1 MPTFVAGFFLPYT
14 VDFHDE
20 PDEAQQPP
28 PPPRPALPIRL
39 SSHKSFHELP
49 QPSLF
54 SGPTP
59 PGTPD
64 PNADHEEFF
73 AQWRPTAVK
82 HFLKH
87 TDARTLIRTDSHI
100 DEWSGSAGIFNQPRP
115 RADPAPPNDILEYAK
130 AQERLKQ
137 QRERKSSP
145 RNRSSRA
152 SSGERL
158 VGDNWTVE
166 PAVQGN
172 GGLTNAVRA
181 AQAAQTV
188 EDVLWVGTLGF
199 PTDTLLDGKKDEIS
213 EKLENE
219 YDALTVYASDTDLDG
234 HYAHYCKTILW
245 PVFHYQIP
253 DHPKSKAYE
262 DHSWVYYVNVNQAF
276 ADKICSSYK
285 RGDTIWIH
293 DYHLLLVPGM
303 IRKKLPDAQIGFFLH
318 SAFPS
323 SEVFRCL
330 STRKQLLE
338 GMLGANL
345 IAFQTFE
352 YAHHFLQT
360 CSRLLIVEATADG
373 VQLEDHFVNVTSL
386 AMGID
391 PQALAAAREEQ
402 DVRDWIKVIRE
413 RYAGKRLIVARDKLD
428 NVRGV
433 RQKLLAFE
441 LFLNK
446 HPEWRD
452 QVVLLQ
458 VATSTNEKQNELVAT
473 VSDIVTRIDSVHST
487 LAHQPLVFLKQDIGF
502 SQYLA
507 LLSVADVLMIT
518 SLREGMNLTAHEY
531 VFCQDGKDAESKKH
545 GPLIL
550 SEFTGSAAVFGSNQL
565 SVNPWDYQKC
575 AEAIRLALEMK
586 EDERARRHER
596 LHHAVMTQTGEYW
609 MSALAK
615 QLAKVHEEHY
625 QRDTM
630 TIPRLSVTQLVQKY
644 KAATKGRLF
653 ILDYEGTLAIHGSV
667 SSQIITSPQR
677 VIDALNELLEDSKN
691 IVYIMSSRT
700 PEELEHLF
708 QQCPG
713 LGIIAE
719 NGCFI
724 REHTVPS
731 AGPGSAT
738 VEADATPWLEFADLE
753 AMQRWKE
760 PVRQI
765 LQYYQERVEGSRIQE
780 RHCSLIFHYGDA
792 TDREAASRQAGDCAN
807 HINDACESQRVHAV
821 PTGDRAV
828 VIEPLDWS
836 KGTAAAEVYMK
847 LRHQAMQAQQT
858 EARVQGHHSRHG
870 SAKSLKESGMNGS
883 AQAGAGGT
891 DKTGGGASEA
901 KPPNGGVQLAS
912 QTPAP
917 IDFLMVAGDDRE
929 DEIVFRWANKLA
941 DGQGLAGKVR
951 DVTSVSVGK
960 RNTEAM
966 ATLTQGTTGL
976 VTALQRLARSR

>member
-1 MPTFVAGFFLPYT
+1 MPTFVAAFFLPYT

-20 PDEAQQPP
+20 PNDAQQQSQQQL
-28 PPPRPALPIRL
+28 PPPRPGPPIRIP
-39 SSHKSFHELP
+39 SHKSLHELQ

-54 SGPTP
+54 TGPTP
-59 PGTPD
+59 PTTPD
-64 PNADHEEFF
+64 PNADLEEFF
-73 AQWRPTAVK
+73 AQSRPTAAK

-87 TDARTLIRTDSHI
+87 SDARAFIRNDSHI
-100 DEWSGSAGIFNQPRP
+100 DEWDSSAGIFNQPRS
-115 RADPAPPNDILEYAK
+115 RAGPAPPDDILEYAK
-130 AQERLKQ
+130 AQEKLKQ
-137 QRERKSSP
+137 QRERKQSP
-145 RNRSSRA
+145 RTRSSRA
-152 SSGERL
+152 SSGERFA
-158 VGDNWTVE
+158 GDNWTIE

-172 GGLTNAVRA
+172 GGLANAVRA
-181 AQAAQTV
+181 AQNTQNI

-199 PTDTLLDGKKDEIS
+199 PTDTLLDGKKGEIS

-219 YDALTVYASDTDLDG
+219 YDALAVYASDSDLDG

-245 PVFHYQIP
+245 PVLHYQIP

-276 ADKICSSYK
+276 ADKICRSYK

-345 IAFQTFE
+345 IAFQTSE

-391 PQALAAAREEQ
+391 PGALAAAREEQ
-402 DVRDWIKVIRE
+402 EVRDWIKVIRE
-413 RYAGKRLIVARDKLD
+413 RYADKRLIVARDKLD

-446 HPEWRD
+446 HPEWREK
-452 QVVLLQ
+452 VVLLQ
-458 VATSTNEKQNELVAT
+458 VATSTNEKQSELVAT

-502 SQYLA
+502 PQYLA

-518 SLREGMNLTAHEY
+518 SLREGMNLTAHEFVY
-531 VFCQDGKDAESKKH
+531 CQDGKEAQSKKH

-550 SEFTGSAAVFGSNQL
+550 SEFTGSAAVFGGHQL

-575 AEAIRLALEMK
+575 AEAIRIALEMT
-586 EDERARRHER
+586 ETERTRRYER
-596 LHHAVMTQTGEYW
+596 LRHVVMTQTGEYW
-609 MSALAK
+609 MSALSK
-615 QLAKVHEEHY
+615 QLTRVHEEHY

-630 TIPRLSVTQLVQKY
+630 SIPRLSVTQLTQKY

-653 ILDYEGTLAIHGSV
+653 ILDYEGTLALHGSV
-667 SSQIITSPQR
+667 SLQVISSPQR
-677 VIDALNELLEDSKN
+677 VIDTLNELLEDPLN
-691 IVYIMSSRT
+691 IVYIMSGRT
-700 PEELEHLF
+700 PEELERLF
-708 QQCPG
+708 RQCPG

-719 NGCFI
+719 NGCFV
-724 REHTVPS
+724 REHSPNASETI
-731 AGPGSAT
+731 
-738 VEADATPWLEFADLE
+738 PWLEFPDLE
-753 AMQRWKE
+753 QMQLWKGA
-760 PVRQI
+760 VRQI
-765 LQYYQERVEGSRIQE
+765 LEYYHERVEGSWIEE
-780 RHCSLIFHYGDA
+780 RHCSLIFHYENADDMDG
-792 TDREAASRQAGDCAN
+792 AARQAGDCAN

-821 PTGDRAV
+821 PTVDKAV

-836 KGTAAAEVYMK
+836 KGSAAGEVYMK
-847 LRHQAMQAQQT
+847 LRHQAMEKQQE
-858 EARVQGHHSRHG
+858 EARISADG
-870 SAKSLKESGMNGS
+870 SADEELSGEGRVDGEGITKS
-883 AQAGAGGT
+883 
-891 DKTGGGASEA
+891 TG
-901 KPPNGGVQLAS
+901 VRLAS

-917 IDFLMVAGDDRE
+917 IDFLLVAGDDRE

-941 DGQGLAGKVR
+941 DGHGLAGKVR
-951 DVTSVSVGK
+951 DVTTVSVGK

-966 ATLTQGTTGL
+966 ATLTQGTTGKSYL
-976 VTALQRLARSR
+976 FTPTLCDHD

>member
-1 MPTFVAGFFLPYT
+1 MRPG
-14 VDFHDE
+14 
-20 PDEAQQPP
+20 PP
-28 PPPRPALPIRL
+28 LRNA
-39 SSHKSFHELP
+39 SYKASHESQL
-49 QPSLF
+49 PSLF
-54 SGPTP
+54 TGPTP

-73 AQWRPTAVK
+73 AQWRPTAAK
-82 HFLKH
+82 HFLKY
-87 TDARTLIRTDSHI
+87 TDARTLIRNDSHI
-100 DEWSGSAGIFNQPRP
+100 DEWGGSADIFNQPRS
-115 RADPAPPNDILEYAK
+115 RAGPPPPDDILEYAK
-130 AQERLKQ
+130 AQEKLKQ
-137 QRERKSSP
+137 QRERKPSS
-145 RNRSSRA
+145 RTRSSRA
-152 SSGERL
+152 SSGERFA
-158 VGDNWTVE
+158 GDNWTIE

-181 AQAAQTV
+181 AQNAETV
-188 EDVLWVGTLGF
+188 QDVLWVGSLGF
-199 PTDTLLDGKKDEIS
+199 PTDTLLDGKKDEIY

-285 RGDTIWIH
+285 RGDPIWIH

-345 IAFQTFE
+345 IAFQTSE

-391 PQALAAAREEQ
+391 PNALAVGREEQ
-402 DVRDWIKVIRE
+402 DVQNWIRVIQE

-452 QVVLLQ
+452 EVVLLQ
-458 VATSTNEKQNELVAT
+458 VATSTNEKQSELVAT

-518 SLREGMNLTAHEY
+518 SLREGMNLTAHEF
-531 VFCQDGKDAESKKH
+531 VFCQDGKAPESKKH

-550 SEFTGSAAVFGSNQL
+550 SEFTGSAAVFGSQQL
-565 SVNPWDYQKC
+565 SVNPWDYQQC
-575 AEAIRLALEMK
+575 ADAIHTALDMSES
-586 EDERARRHER
+586 ERARRYER
-596 LHHAVMTQTGEYW
+596 LRHVVMTQTGEFW
-609 MSALAK
+609 MSALAR
-615 QLAKVHEEHY
+615 QLTQVHEEHY

-630 TIPRLSVTQLVQKY
+630 SIPRLSVTQLTQKY

-653 ILDYEGTLAIHGSV
+653 ILDYEGTLALLGSV
-667 SSQIITSPQR
+667 SMTILTSPQR
-677 VIDALNELLEDSKN
+677 VIDTLNELMEDSKN
-691 IVYIMSSRT
+691 IVYIMSGRT
-700 PEELEHLF
+700 PEELERLF
-708 QQCPG
+708 KQCPG

-719 NGCFI
+719 NGCFV
-724 REHTVPS
+724 REHSPS
-731 AGPGSAT
+731 AS
-738 VEADATPWLEFADLE
+738 ENTPWLEFADLE
-753 AMQRWKE
+753 QMQQWKE
-760 PVRQI
+760 AVRQI
-765 LQYYQERVEGSRIQE
+765 LQYYHERVEGSWIEE
-780 RHCSLIFHYGDA
+780 RHCSLIFHYENAEDM
-792 TDREAASRQAGDCAN
+792 EAASRQAGDCAN

-821 PTGDRAV
+821 PVVDKSV

-836 KGTAAAEVYMK
+836 KGSAAAEIYMK
-847 LRHQAMQAQQT
+847 LRHQEMQAQQK
-858 EARVQGHHSRHG
+858 EARMLH
-870 SAKSLKESGMNGS
+870 NGS
-883 AQAGAGGT
+883 ADGSADDGDET
-891 DKTGGGASEA
+891 
-901 KPPNGGVQLAS
+901 NGVKLVS

-917 IDFLMVAGDDRE
+917 VDFLMVAGDDRE

-966 ATLTQGTTGL
+966 ATLTQGTTGEFCLLFLFLLRLRFSWVRLTISIGL